1 MQATEVVANNTVT
14 ETRNVAV
21 TNNNPER
28 IEAMTTSAAA
38 QVALYMAME
47 LSKRNWKLAF
57 SNGTKIRQIN
67 VPAGDFAGLQQAITH
82 AKTKLGLPAAAPV
95 RACYEAGRDGFWI
108 QRRVVELGIENV
120 VVDAASIEV
129 DRRQRRAKTDR
140 LDAEKLVRMLMRYH
154 AGERTVWRVVRV
166 PSVEEEDARRLHR
179 ELERLKKERT
189 AHRARVLS
197 LLALHGVSEKLA
209 VKRLRQPV
217 AEWPGVTVPA
227 ALREELERQR
237 QRLELV
243 DRQVREL
250 EKRQEE
256 LLAKP
261 QTATQQVAAK
271 LAQVRGVG
279 PISAWLL
286 AHEFFGWR
294 ELKTRRQVGALAGLT
309 GTPYDS
315 GQSRRD
321 QGISKAGNKRV
332 RWLAVELAW
341 AWLRLQPDSALT
353 KWFWERFGH
362 GNARQRRVGIVAL
375 ARKLLVAL
383 WRYLETGVVPAGA
396 VLKAT

>member
-1 MQATEVVANNTVT
+1 
-14 ETRNVAV
+14 
-21 TNNNPER
+21 
-28 IEAMTTSAAA
+28 MTTSAAA
-38 QVALYMAME
+38 PAVLYMAME

-57 SNGTKIRQIN
+57 SNGSKIRQIN
-67 VPAGDFAGLQQAITH
+67 VPAGHCAGLQQAITH
-82 AKTKLGLPAAAPV
+82 AKTKLALPTDAPV

-108 QRRVVELGIENV
+108 HRRLLELGLENV

-129 DRRQRRAKTDR
+129 DRRQRHAKTDR

-154 AGERTVWRVVRV
+154 AGEKTVWRVVRV
-166 PSVEEEDARRLHR
+166 PSVAEEDARRLHR

-197 LLALHGVSEKLA
+197 LLALHGVSSKLA
-209 VKRLRQPV
+209 VKQLRQPV
-217 AEWPGVTVPA
+217 AQWPGVTVPA
-227 ALREELERQR
+227 ALAEELERQR

-261 QTATQQVAAK
+261 QTAPQQGAAK
-271 LAQVRGVG
+271 LARLRGVG
-279 PISAWLL
+279 PVGAWLL

-353 KWFWERFGH
+353 QWFWERFGH
-362 GNARQRRVGIVAL
+362 GNARQRRVGIVAV

-383 WRYLETGVVPAGA
+383 WRYLESGVAPAGA
-396 VLKAT
+396 VLKAA

>member
-1 MQATEVVANNTVT
+1 
-14 ETRNVAV
+14 
-21 TNNNPER
+21 
-28 IEAMTTSAAA
+28 MTTSAAA
-38 QVALYMAME
+38 QTVLYMAME

-67 VPAGDFAGLQQAITH
+67 VPAGDFTGLHAAITH

-108 QRRVVELGIENV
+108 HRRVVELGLDNV

-166 PSVEEEDARRLHR
+166 PSVAEEDARRLHR

-197 LLALHGVSEKLA
+197 LLALHGVSAKLA

-217 AEWPGVTVPA
+217 AEWPGVAVPA
-227 ALREELERQR
+227 ALGEELERQR

-250 EKRQEE
+250 E
-256 LLAKP
+256 
-261 QTATQQVAAK
+261 
-271 LAQVRGVG
+271 
-279 PISAWLL
+279 
-286 AHEFFGWR
+286 
-294 ELKTRRQVGALAGLT
+294 
-309 GTPYDS
+309 
-315 GQSRRD
+315 
-321 QGISKAGNKRV
+321 
-332 RWLAVELAW
+332 
-341 AWLRLQPDSALT
+341 
-353 KWFWERFGH
+353 
-362 GNARQRRVGIVAL
+362 QR
-375 ARKLLVAL
+375 
-383 WRYLETGVVPAGA
+383 
-396 VLKAT
+396 

>member
-1 MQATEVVANNTVT
+1 
-14 ETRNVAV
+14 
-21 TNNNPER
+21 
-28 IEAMTTSAAA
+28 MTTSAAT
-38 QVALYMAME
+38 QGALYMAME
-47 LSKRNWKLAF
+47 LSKRNWRLAF

-67 VPAGDFAGLQQAITH
+67 VPAGDYDGLQQAIGQ
-82 AKTKLGLPAAAPV
+82 AKTKLDLPADAPV

-108 QRRVVELGIENV
+108 HRRLVERGYDNL

-140 LDAEKLVRMLMRYH
+140 LDAERLVRMLMRYH
-154 AGERTVWRVVRV
+154 GGERTLWRTVRV
-166 PSVEEEDARRLHR
+166 PSVEQEDARRLHR

-189 AHRARVLS
+189 AHRARLLS
-197 LLALHGVSEKLA
+197 LLALQGVSGKLSA
-209 VKRLRQPV
+209 KQLRQPV
-217 AEWPGVTVPA
+217 AQWPGPAVPA
-227 ALREELERQR
+227 ALGEELERQR

-243 DRQVREL
+243 DGQVREL
-250 EKRQEE
+250 EKRQAER
-256 LLAKP
+256 LAQP

-271 LAQVRGVG
+271 LARVRGVG

-294 ELKTRRQVGALAGLT
+294 RLENRRQVGALAGLT

-315 GQSRRD
+315 GQSQRD

-383 WRYLETGVVPAGA
+383 WRYLETGALPAGA
-396 VLKAT
+396 VLKAA